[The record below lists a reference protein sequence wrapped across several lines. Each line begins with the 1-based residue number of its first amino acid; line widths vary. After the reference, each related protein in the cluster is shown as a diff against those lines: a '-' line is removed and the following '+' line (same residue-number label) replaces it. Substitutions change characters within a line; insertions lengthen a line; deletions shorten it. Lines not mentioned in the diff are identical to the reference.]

1 MQDLVLRDR
10 YFIQQQLGKRG
21 GRETFLAQDRIT
33 QELVVIKLLKFSLD
47 FEWEHLKLFERE
59 AQTLQNI
66 SHPAIPKYLDYFE
79 IDLPNCK
86 GFALVQSYIQA
97 QSLAEQIKTG
107 INFSESEIEQI
118 AIKILEILIYLHNR
132 KPPIIHRDLK
142 PSNILLTNSF
152 EEHIGKI
159 YLVDFGSVQNVV
171 AREGGSITIVGTY
184 GYMPP
189 EQFGDRCVPAS
200 DLYSLGATLIYL
212 ITGIQPAD
220 LPQQEGKIQF
230 ETGVNLS
237 QELTAWLRKMT
248 EPSLDKRFHSAQL
261 ALQEL
266 KNPPQ
271 QPRNNLVISQPI
283 DSQITLHK
291 TQEKIEIVVPPEGF
305 NPGLIG
311 LMTFAIAWNSF
322 IAFWT
327 YNAVFI
333 APFPINIIFGLFSLP
348 FWTAGMGMVG
358 GILFTLFGKKKLV
371 INQQQI
377 AFIYQ
382 LFQFKYQN
390 TKPSA
395 TAGIIK
401 LQKNNYLNIKNSDGE
416 STKYSPSIQIW
427 VGKNKYQLDSLSEPE
442 LDWLAQELS
451 DWLNLP
457 VIQN

>member
-1 MQDLVLRDR
+1 MEDLILRDR

-33 QELVVIKLLKFSLD
+33 QELVVIKVLKFGLD

-79 IDLPNCK
+79 IDLPSSK

-107 INFSESEIEQI
+107 VNFTESEIKQI

-142 PSNILLTNSF
+142 PSNILLTKDLENK
-152 EEHIGKI
+152 IGEV
-159 YLVDFGSVQNVV
+159 YLIDFGSVQNVV
-171 AREGGSITIVGTY
+171 AREGGTITIVGTY

-189 EQFGDRCVPAS
+189 EQFGDRSVPAS

-248 EPSLDKRFHSAQL
+248 EPSLDRRFNSAQL

-266 KNPPQ
+266 KYPPQ
-271 QPRNNLVISQPI
+271 KPQNNLVLTKPI
-283 DSQITLHK
+283 DSQINLRK
-291 TQEKIEIVVPPEGF
+291 TQEKIEIIVPPEGF

-348 FWTAGMGMVG
+348 FWTAGLGMIG
-358 GILFTLFGKKKLV
+358 GILFTLSGQRKLV
-371 INQQQI
+371 INRQKI
-377 AFIYQ
+377 ALIYQ
-382 LFQFKYQN
+382 LFKFKYHN
-390 TKPSA
+390 PKPSA

-401 LQKNNYLNIKNSDGE
+401 LQRNNYLHIKNSDGE
-416 STKYSPSIQIW
+416 STKFSPTIQIW

-457 VIQN
+457 VLRD

>member
-10 YFIQQQLGKRG
+10 YLIQQQLGKRG
-21 GRETFLAQDRIT
+21 GRETLLAQDQIT
-33 QELVVIKLLKFSLD
+33 QELVVIKLLKFGLD

-97 QSLAEQIKTG
+97 QSLAEQIKQG
-107 INFSESEIEQI
+107 GNFSESEIKQI
-118 AIKILEILIYLHNR
+118 AAKILEILIYLHER

-142 PSNILLTNSF
+142 PSNILLTKGF
-152 EEHIGKI
+152 EEYIGDI
-159 YLVDFGSVQNVV
+159 YLVDFGSVQNVA
-171 AREGGSITIVGTY
+171 AREGGTITIVGTY

-237 QELTAWLRKMT
+237 RELTAWLRKMT
-248 EPSLDKRFHSAQL
+248 EPSLDKRFNSAQL

-271 QPRNNLVISQPI
+271 QSQNNLVLTKPI
-283 DSQITLHK
+283 DSQINLYK
-291 TQEKIEIVVPPEGF
+291 TQEKIEITIPPEGF

-311 LMTFAIAWNSF
+311 LITFAIAWNSF

-348 FWTAGMGMVG
+348 FWTAGMGMIG

-371 INQQQI
+371 INQQKI

-382 LFQFKYQN
+382 LFKFKYRN
-390 TKPSA
+390 PKPSP
-395 TAGIIK
+395 TTGIIK
-401 LQKNNYLNIKNSDGE
+401 LQRHNYLHLKDSDGK
-416 STKYSPSIQIW
+416 STKYSPTFQIW
-427 VGKNKYQLDSLSEPE
+427 VGKNKYQFDSLSEPE

-457 VIQN
+457 VVRD